1 MVSMKRYPVMAA
13 AVGALAVAFALAPQ
27 AAADPTLDTGGSAAD
42 VINNLQA
49 EGYLVQ
55 INWTNGFDVKP
66 LNICWVTGVNNPGN
80 FKPGGPVAATVYV
93 DVQCPNH
100 EW

>member
-1 MVSMKRYPVMAA
+1 MGTMKRHIALAA
-13 AVGALAVAFALAPQ
+13 AAGALATSVTLAPL
-27 AAADPTLDTGGSAAD
+27 ATADLLLNTGGSAAD
-42 VINNLQA
+42 VVNNLQA
-49 EGYLVQ
+49 AGYLVY

-66 LNICWVTGVNNPGN
+66 LSVCWVTNVNNPGN
-80 FKPGGPVAATVYV
+80 IKPGGPVAATVYV

>member
-1 MVSMKRYPVMAA
+1 MVTMKRHIATATAA
-13 AVGALAVAFALAPQ
+13 CAFAMSFALAPL
-27 AAADPTLDTGGSAAD
+27 AAADVYDTSGSAAD
-42 VINNLQA
+42 VINNLQS
-49 EGYLVQ
+49 EGYLVH

-66 LNICWVTGVNNPGN
+66 LDVCWVTGVNNPGN

-100 EW
+100 EY

>member
-1 MVSMKRYPVMAA
+1 MVSMKRHLAMAGA
-13 AVGALAVAFALAPQ
+13 AGTLAVSLTLAPL
-27 AAADPTLDTGGSAAD
+27 AAADVYDTGGSAAD

-49 EGYLVQ
+49 EGYLVH

-66 LNICWVTGVNNPGN
+66 LDVCWVTGVNNPGN
-80 FKPGGPVAATVYV
+80 FKPGGTVAATVYV

-100 EW
+100 EY

>member
-1 MVSMKRYPVMAA
+1 MVTMKRHIALATAA
-13 AVGALAVAFALAPQ
+13 GALAMSLALGPV
-27 AAADPTLDTGGSAAD
+27 AAADPLLNTGGSAAN
-42 VINNLQA
+42 VVNNLESA
-49 EGYLVQ
+49 GYLVY

-66 LNICWVTGVNNPGN
+66 LDTCWVTGVNNPGN
-80 FKPGGPVAATVYV
+80 IKPGGPVAATVYV

>member
-1 MVSMKRYPVMAA
+1 MKRQPVLAA
-13 AVGALAVAFALAPQ
+13 AVGALAVSLALAPG
-27 AAADPTLDTGGSAAD
+27 AAADPTLVTGGSAAD
-42 VINNLQA
+42 VINNFQA

-66 LNICWVTGVNNPGN
+66 LNTCWVTGVNNPGN

>member
-1 MVSMKRYPVMAA
+1 MVTMKRHIAVIGAA
-13 AVGALAVAFALAPQ
+13 GALAAALALAPL
-27 AAADPTLDTGGSAAD
+27 AVADPLLDTDGSAAD

-66 LNICWVTGVNNPGN
+66 LSVCWVTGINNPGN